1 MCMFHSFKGKRGLMR
16 SSNKYHGRSEVNQRS
31 SLIWASFFA
40 LAIAF
45 VEAAVVVYLRKLY
58 YPGGFGFPLKMIP
71 QSILWIELGR
81 ELATIIML
89 MVVVGLIGHHFRQK
103 LAYFAFLF
111 GMWDIFYYVWL
122 KIYLNWPSFLLEW
135 NVLFL
140 IPLPWVGPVL
150 APILVSLGLI
160 FSAIVILLFYQKGN
174 LIVIKQIGLVRWG
187 IICNYHNFYFL
198 WSVPNV
204 LQQQLPRG

>member
-1 MCMFHSFKGKRGLMR
+1 MFHSFKGKRGLMR

-40 LAIAF
+40 IAIAF

-89 MVVVGLIGHHFRQK
+89 MAVAGLIGHHFRQK

-111 GMWDIFYYVWL
+111 GMWDIFTMCGL
-122 KIYLNWPSFLLEW
+122 KFTLTGHHSFLSGTSCF
-135 NVLFL
+135 LF
-140 IPLPWVGPVL
+140 PYPG
-150 APILVSLGLI
+150 
-160 FSAIVILLFYQKGN
+160 
-174 LIVIKQIGLVRWG
+174 
-187 IICNYHNFYFL
+187 
-198 WSVPNV
+198 
-204 LQQQLPRG
+204 

>member
-1 MCMFHSFKGKRGLMR
+1 MR

-40 LAIAF
+40 IAIAF
-45 VEAAVVVYLRKLY
+45 VEAAIVVYLRKLY

-89 MVVVGLIGHHFRQK
+89 MAVAGLIGHHFRQK

-160 FSAIVILLFYQKGN
+160 FSAIVILLFYQKGS